1 MKMNNLNIK
10 IKILILVIVIIP
22 LLIFSFWN
30 NWKLAILGS
39 LTAIVLIVL
48 ITYKGATDHETNNRP

>member
-1 MKMNNLNIK
+1 MNDLNIK

-22 LLIFSFWN
+22 LLIFSFWY

-39 LTAIVLIVL
+39 LTAIVLI
-48 ITYKGATDHETNNRP
+48 TNNSATDHETNNRP

>member
-1 MKMNNLNIK
+1 MNNLNIK

-22 LLIFSFWN
+22 LLISFWN

-39 LTAIVLIVL
+39 LTAIVLI
-48 ITYKGATDHETNNRP
+48 TYKGATDHGTNNRP